1 MQECKV
7 LAIKKVDF
15 VNQENGERVSGHQL
29 YVSSD
34 TRDPAWNGTE
44 VIKCWVPAGSSM
56 EPNLLVLSNG
66 DSIMVEFNRRG
77 KAVAFDLV

>member
-7 LAIKKVDF
+7 LAVKKVDF
-15 VNQENGERVSGHQL
+15 TNQDSGDRIVGHQI
-29 YVSSD
+29 YVSSP

-44 VIKCWVPAGSSM
+44 VIKCWVPDGSPM
-56 EPNLLVLSNG
+56 ESNALLLSNG
-66 DSIMVEFNRRG
+66 DTVMVEFNRRG